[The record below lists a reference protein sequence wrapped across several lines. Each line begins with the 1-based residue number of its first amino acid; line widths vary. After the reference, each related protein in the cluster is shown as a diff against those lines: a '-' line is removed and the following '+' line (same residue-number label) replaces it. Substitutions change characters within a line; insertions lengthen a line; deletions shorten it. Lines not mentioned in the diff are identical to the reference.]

1 MFNPVSW
8 AVILLN
14 KVDVCELKK
23 ESYLEEQILS
33 YTQNTILAQ
42 LDCFLDPVEWKYHT
56 ITTHTGSFSWSTTCD
71 IKNSAPFPKKR

>member
-33 YTQNTILAQ
+33 YAQ
-42 LDCFLDPVEWKYHT
+42 EPQY
-56 ITTHTGSFSWSTTCD
+56 
-71 IKNSAPFPKKR
+71 